1 MYAWYTLTGS
11 SDACA
16 STLTALRAAAA
27 SVASLKDTI
36 LLHEIQYIGI
46 GSEVC
51 QWIGSLTGG
60 KREDATR
67 QLK

>member
-36 LLHEIQYIGI
+36 MLHEIQYIGI
-46 GSEVC
+46 GKVVRCVNELGVS
-51 QWIGSLTGG
+51 QAGSV
-60 KREDATR
+60 KMPRDN
-67 QLK
+67 